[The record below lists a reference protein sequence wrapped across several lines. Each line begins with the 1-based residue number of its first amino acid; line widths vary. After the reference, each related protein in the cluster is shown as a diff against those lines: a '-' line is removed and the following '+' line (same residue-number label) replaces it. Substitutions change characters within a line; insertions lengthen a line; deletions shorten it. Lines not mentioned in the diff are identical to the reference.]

1 MSIVNAFVM
10 RDVALIGVDTE
21 SRFPDGS
28 TAESCKVL
36 FLPHLSAA
44 VAFRGID
51 VAHAVATVQILSFA
65 GGFDELAGAMPEIV
79 KQSVAVA
86 RDKAEHLFGVKA
98 EYAEASNF
106 VLVGFSHAGKRMMGH
121 SFVTAPGSPDVE
133 VTQDFPQVISPF
145 WSQDDIT
152 RLNIRTDKAGMR
164 ALALEQC
171 RLARERGP
179 SDFPAGGRLFI
190 SEIRQGSITTEE
202 VCRFPPR

>member
-28 TAESCKVL
+28 TGEACKVL

-51 VAHAVATVQILSFA
+51 VAQAVATAQIQSFV
-65 GGFDELAGAMPEIV
+65 GGFDELAEAMPEIV

-86 RDKAEHLFGVKA
+86 RDKAKHLFGVKA
-98 EYAEASNF
+98 EYAERSNF
-106 VLVGFSHAGKRMMGH
+106 VLVGFSSAGKRMMGH
-121 SFVTAPGSPDVE
+121 AFVTAPGSPSVE
-133 VTQDFPQVISPF
+133 VNHDFPQVISPF

-179 SDFPAGGRLFI
+179 LDFPAGGRLFV
-190 SEIRQGSITTEE
+190 SEIRQGSIITEE

>member
-28 TAESCKVL
+28 CGEASKVL

-44 VAFRGID
+44 VAFRGVD
-51 VAHAVATVQILSFA
+51 VAQAVATAQIQSFA
-65 GGFDELAGAMPEIV
+65 GGFDELAEAMPEIV

-86 RDKAEHLFGVKA
+86 RDKAVHLFGVKA
-98 EYAEASNF
+98 EYAETSNF
-106 VLVGFSHAGKRMMGH
+106 MLVGFSRAGKRMMGH
-121 SFVTAPGSPDVE
+121 VFETAPGSPDVE
-133 VTQDFPQVISPF
+133 VLHDFPQVMAPF

-179 SDFPAGGRLFI
+179 ADFAAGGRLFI

-202 VCRFPPR
+202 VCHFPPR

>member
-28 TAESCKVL
+28 CAEASKVL

-44 VAFRGID
+44 VAFRGVD
-51 VAHAVATVQILSFA
+51 FTQAVATAQTQSFV
-65 GGFDELAGAMPEIV
+65 GGFDELAEAMPEIV

-86 RDKAEHLFGVKA
+86 RDKALQFGVKV
-98 EYAEASNF
+98 EYAETANV
-106 VLVGFSHAGKRMMGH
+106 VLVGFSRAGKRMMGH
-121 SFVTAPGSPDVE
+121 VFATAPGSPDVE
-133 VTQDFPQVISPF
+133 VNHDFPQSISPF

-152 RLNIRTDKAGMR
+152 RLNIRTDKAGMQ
-164 ALALEQC
+164 ALALDQC

-179 SDFPAGGRLFI
+179 ADFAAGGRLFI

-202 VCRFPPR
+202 VCHFPPR